1 MAVAGWQS
9 TIDALGSRLLVRWEE
24 LTSVWTLAQLAIIV
38 ACYVVAKLLSWII
51 VPRLEAR
58 LREIKQQPRLLRLL
72 VVILRRTEW
81 ITCAL
86 LLQLA
91 ASVMIEVTWPS
102 RSYFVRVAASLATAW
117 VLISIVSRVLRNR
130 SMANLIAM
138 FAWVI
143 VALYITDLLDAT
155 IVALDS
161 AAISFGGLRLS
172 IFLALKALLLFG
184 TLLWLALL
192 LSDVIDQRL
201 TTSLDID
208 AANAVLF
215 GKLIRAALL
224 FVVLFA
230 SFSAIGIDLTAL
242 AVFSGAVG
250 LGIGFG
256 LQKVASN
263 LVSGFIILL
272 DRSIKP
278 GDVISLGD
286 TFGWITALKARYV
299 QVNTRDGIEY
309 LIPNETFIT
318 ERLANMSHTDR
329 AIRLEIKF
337 GVSYAS
343 DPHLVRELATS
354 IATTLPRVISNPE
367 PVCHIVGLGKSSLD
381 FVLQFWIHDP
391 ENGVTNIRG
400 NAYLKLWDAF
410 KENGVEIPYPHR
422 DVLLR
427 TIPPKELDADQSIH
441 RAMTR
446 PVEDC
451 SPTGP
456 TGHFELIA

>member
-1 MAVAGWQS
+1 MTGWQS
-9 TIDALGSRLLVRWEE
+9 TIDAWGSRLLVRWEE
-24 LTSVWTLAQLAIIV
+24 LASVWTLAQLAIIV
-38 ACYVVAKLLSWII
+38 ACYLSAKLLSWSI
-51 VPRLEAR
+51 VPRFEAR

-81 ITCAL
+81 ILCAL
-86 LLQLA
+86 FLLFA
-91 ASVMIEVTWPS
+91 ASVMVEVTWPS

-117 VLISIVSRVLRNR
+117 VLIAIVSRVIRNR
-130 SMANLIAM
+130 SIANVVAIL
-138 FAWVI
+138 AWAI
-143 VALYITDLLDAT
+143 VALYITDLLDT
-155 IVALDS
+155 VVVALDS

-172 IFLALKALLLFG
+172 IFQALKALLLFG
-184 TLLWLALL
+184 ILLWLALL
-192 LSDVIDQRL
+192 LSDLIDQRL
-201 TTSLDID
+201 ATTLDMD

-215 GKLIRAALL
+215 GKLIRAVLL

-272 DRSIKP
+272 DRSVKP
-278 GDVISLGD
+278 GDVISLGA
-286 TFGWITALKARYV
+286 TFGWITALRARYV
-299 QVNTRDGIEY
+299 QVNTRDGVEY

-318 ERLANMSHTDR
+318 ERLANMSHTNR

-343 DPHLVRELATS
+343 DPHHVRKLATS
-354 IATTLPRVISNPE
+354 IAATLPRVISNPE
-367 PVCHIVGLGKSSLD
+367 PVCHIVGFGESSLD
-381 FVLQFWIHDP
+381 FVLRFWIQDP

-427 TIPPKELDADQSIH
+427 TVPIKDATH
-441 RAMTR
+441 AN
-446 PVEDC
+446 
-451 SPTGP
+451 
-456 TGHFELIA
+456 

>member
-1 MAVAGWQS
+1 MNSSPLKVAVAGWQS
-9 TIDALGSRLLVRWEE
+9 TIDSWGSRLLVQWEE

-38 ACYVVAKLLSWII
+38 ACYLVAKLLSWII

-58 LREIKQQPRLLRLL
+58 LREIRQQPRLLRLL

-81 ITCAL
+81 ILCAL

-130 SMANLIAM
+130 SIANVIAM

-143 VALYITDLLDAT
+143 VALYITDLLDPF

-161 AAISFGGLRLS
+161 SAISFGGLRLS

-192 LSDVIDQRL
+192 LSDVIDQWL

-272 DRSIKP
+272 DRSVKP

-286 TFGWITALKARYV
+286 TFGWITALRARYV

-309 LIPNETFIT
+309 LIPNEAFIT

-329 AIRLEIKF
+329 AIRLELKF
-337 GVSYAS
+337 GVSYGS
-343 DPHLVRELATS
+343 DPHSVRKLATS
-354 IATTLPRVISNPE
+354 IASKLPRVIGNPE
-367 PVCHIVGLGKSSLD
+367 PVCHIVGFGESSLD
-381 FVLQFWIHDP
+381 FVLRFWIQDP

-400 NAYLKLWDAF
+400 DAYLRLLGCVQGERCRDF
-410 KENGVEIPYPHR
+410 PSHR

-427 TIPPKELDADQSIH
+427 T
-441 RAMTR
+441 M
-446 PVEDC
+446 
-451 SPTGP
+451 PTKD
-456 TGHFELIA
+456 TTLVD